1 MYYVLDR
8 LNLCQGLQSSFGKS
22 RPEVRVYYCSA
33 VSWVMVCDAAA
44 EDPADA
50 EKAREK
56 ELLLWTLHFTTQLI
70 EHSFSRHLYSSME
83 HLTALLASSDLGM
96 TSLVNFLLAY

>member
-1 MYYVLDR
+1 ME
-8 LNLCQGLQSSFGKS
+8 SIF
-22 RPEVRVYYCSA
+22 SA
-33 VSWVMVCDAAA
+33 VSWGMACDAAA

-83 HLTALLASSDLGM
+83 HLTALLASSDLGK
-96 TSLVNFLLAY
+96 LVQHHTFCNFLLAYFNPSLHGIQQHLLRVGRHH

>member
-1 MYYVLDR
+1 MDA
-8 LNLCQGLQSSFGKS
+8 N
-22 RPEVRVYYCSA
+22 CSA
-33 VSWVMVCDAAA
+33 VSWVMACDAAA

-83 HLTALLASSDLGM
+83 HLTALLASSDLGT
-96 TSLVNFLLAY
+96 TSYLHIA